1 MATRQ
6 YKPARYKSFILP
18 VLTLACL
25 GYFVVNGIY
34 GKSGVAALKEAQAK
48 EARLQQELDNIV
60 KKREI
65 VENRV
70 ILLGNGSLE
79 KDMLDERARYLAN
92 MIHPDDVVILRP
104 R

>member
-1 MATRQ
+1 MGTRQ
-6 YKPARYKSFILP
+6 YKPARYKKYILP
-18 VLTLACL
+18 VIIFACL

-34 GKSGVAALKEAQAK
+34 GESGVAALKAAKLKEAQL
-48 EARLQQELDNIV
+48 LQDLTKIT

-65 VENRV
+65 IENRV
-70 ILLGNGSLE
+70 TLLGNGSLE

-92 MIHPDDVVILRP
+92 MTHPDDVVILRP